1 MNRYDILREK
11 VASSNLEP
19 AVKDTLYAIIAEL
32 EQVKRDE

>member
-11 VASSNLEP
+11 AAGSNLEA

-32 EQVKRDE
+32 EQVRKDG